1 MQSYC
6 SLNMQNC
13 DVLVAVAVVVVEAP
27 YVSDPESVTSL
38 DNSFLPSSLQQPQHK
53 KKLARRKNLLFTSA
67 VFYFRAFFT
76 SCVKQSRMWKTE
88 SQTQLKKVTVFAIK
102 PSQTTFECLRRFCVY
117 MKTRLYRT
125 KIARSCPLQ
134 L

>member
-1 MQSYC
+1 
-6 SLNMQNC
+6 MQNC

-67 VFYFRAFFT
+67 VFYFRALFYELRKAITHVENRIANTIEKSDSVCDQAIANYFRMFATFLRVYENQALQNKNRTVLPFT
-76 SCVKQSRMWKTE
+76 VVIDST
-88 SQTQLKKVTVFAIK
+88 
-102 PSQTTFECLRRFCVY
+102 
-117 MKTRLYRT
+117 
-125 KIARSCPLQ
+125 
-134 L
+134 